1 MALHNQH
8 KAIGNLGAGA
18 DGVKASMA
26 CNSAGGSGRGM
37 TLTPVTGLGARMV
50 SDLPRVMMTYR
61 EQVAAD
67 RRAAAFERRA
77 RRARGAADERLACNY

>member
-18 DGVKASMA
+18 DSVKGSCA

-37 TLTPVTGLGARMV
+37 TLTPVTGLGRQWLGDKAAVAARAAAQH
-50 SDLPRVMMTYR
+50 R
-61 EQVAAD
+61 AD
-67 RRAAAFERRA
+67 RRAAAR
-77 RRARGAADERLACNY
+77 ERLLMGAEAHSPLAVRF